1 MSQGAQQL
9 QSKHEEQIVPFTAG
23 DGFQCNLIH
32 VLGKR
37 PPTKG
42 PVMLVHGAGVRANLF
57 RAPVETTFVDYLIE
71 HGYDVWLENWRA
83 SIDFQPNH
91 WTLDQA
97 AVYDHPAAIRTIIN
111 ETGAD
116 EVKAVIH
123 CQGSCS
129 FMMSAL
135 AGLVPQVK
143 TIVTNAVSLH
153 TVVPDFSRT
162 KLNVAVPMM
171 STITEYLNPQWGI
184 RAPTLAAKLTQLL
197 VKLTHHEC
205 NNAVCKQVSFTYG
218 TGFPALWRHENLN
231 EETHEWV
238 KQEFANVPL
247 TFFKQMA
254 KCVRQGHLVSVEHK
268 KELPADFTAQP
279 PQTDARFAFFAG
291 KKNLCF
297 LPESQINSFEY
308 FNGLR
313 KNYHSLTVFPEYSHL
328 DVFLGRNAVRDTYP
342 MMLAELEKEA

>member
-1 MSQGAQQL
+1 MSQAVPEVHT
-9 QSKHEEQIVPFTAG
+9 KHEEQIVPFTAG
-23 DGFQCNLIH
+23 DGFHCNLIH

-97 AVYDHPAAIRTIIN
+97 AIYDHPAAIRTIVN

-129 FMMSAL
+129 FIMSAM

-153 TVVPDFSRT
+153 TVVPSFSRT

-205 NNAVCKQVSFTYG
+205 HNAVCKQVSFTYG

-238 KQEFANVPL
+238 KQEFASVPL

-254 KCVRQGHLVSVEHK
+254 KCVREGHLVSVEGK

-297 LPESQINSFEY
+297 LPESQIKSFEY